1 MSHVSL
7 HEQCG
12 WNPSTAGQRPTSWF
26 LVDVFSCS
34 VRNTQFTWQIYFVAK
49 VVWLVWGVIKNRQR
63 MSMSHQSKTTE
74 AVAQRQRSIFWI
86 LSSIR
91 NTWSP
96 HAGGCVNNV
105 ISSQWS
111 IPYTQR
117 LQWGIAGVRPL
128 SFVQNT
134 EPEVHVCVTPTCQQ
148 TDVCEPVGGSR
159 FIIKKW
165 VCSETCFDW
174 KYIF

>member
-1 MSHVSL
+1 MFHY
-7 HEQCG
+7 
-12 WNPSTAGQRPTSWF
+12 TSSVGGIRVQ
-26 LVDVFSCS
+26 LVRGLLPGSWWMFFHAVWETHNS
-34 VRNTQFTWQIYFVAK
+34 QIYFVAK

-74 AVAQRQRSIFWI
+74 AVEQRQRSIFWI

-96 HAGGCVNNV
+96 HAEGCVNNV